1 MTQGQTTQGQTT
13 KGRKRDI
20 GSKNVSKG
28 QFFLILKS
36 VTVYLLLFWVRLVKK
51 LSGPSAA
58 ARTG

>member
-36 VTVYLLLFWVRLVKK
+36 VTVYLLLFWVRL
-51 LSGPSAA
+51 G
-58 ARTG
+58 